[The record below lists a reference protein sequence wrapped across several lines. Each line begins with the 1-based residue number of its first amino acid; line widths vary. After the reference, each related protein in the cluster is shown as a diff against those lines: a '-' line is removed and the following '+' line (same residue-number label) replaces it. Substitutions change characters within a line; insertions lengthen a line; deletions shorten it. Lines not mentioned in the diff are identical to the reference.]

1 MGLVRLSSAGDVL
14 AAAYVLAAGLV
25 LLAGLGSGCA
35 DPGAA
40 SRAVFLREVLLRDNR
55 VWLSRP
61 QGAALVADKFAK
73 MASDPY
79 FFMRGTAALHF
90 ADLARPDAQRPSSA
104 FLTTPDSTAVLLFGD
119 PHPENA
125 TVCHG
130 PDGAPS
136 VEFVDLD
143 ASGFGPWT
151 LDLRRAA
158 LGLGVLAEGLP
169 GCEEDCRDVATAAL
183 VDGYLDGLEGRAP
196 ALGAVFEDLV
206 DEAEDEGTI
215 QQKTLVYAPLRAD
228 GSRSLLLGDE
238 TALASLSRSENDVL
252 VAILEELQPKAGIRV
267 LDAARRYGSG
277 VTSLP
282 ALRFVLLY
290 DHGDDS
296 PADDGMLQVRE
307 VVDPPAFPGRA
318 LPRTAAFEGNSERV
332 VVAARRL
339 WSRPEADPFALGAEA
354 GGLAFKSLSWTS
366 WFQDVDHSKVGRDWA
381 EGVLD
386 AADIA
391 ALGQDLG
398 RVLGG
403 AHARAGTASGGD
415 AGAVIRADLRAG
427 GGAAVLEAE
436 VLRDARRD
444 RATLASDLALFR
456 QLLVDHGP
464 VLGFDT
470 LSDGLDP

>member
-1 MGLVRLSSAGDVL
+1 VST
-14 AAAYVLAAGLV
+14 AGLALGGV
-25 LLAGLGSGCA
+25 LLLGSGLAVGCA
-35 DPGAA
+35 DAGSQ

-61 QGAALVADKFAK
+61 EGAQLVADKFAK

-90 ADLARPDAQRPSSA
+90 ADLARPDASRPPTS

-130 PDGAPS
+130 PDGRPT

-169 GCEEDCRDVATAAL
+169 GCEEPCREAATSAL
-183 VDGYLDGLEGRAP
+183 VAGYLDGLDGRAP
-196 ALGAVFEDLV
+196 ALGVVFEELV
-206 DEAEDEGTI
+206 DDAHDEGSI
-215 QQKTLVYAPLRAD
+215 QQKTLRYAPIRAD
-228 GSRSLLLGDE
+228 GSRALLLGED
-238 TALASLSRSENDVL
+238 TALAPLNQAEDDVL
-252 VAILEELQPKAGIRV
+252 QAILDDLEPRAGIRV

-290 DHGDDS
+290 DRGDES

-318 LPRTAAFEGNSERV
+318 IPRTAAFEGNSERV

-339 WSRPEADPFALGAEA
+339 WSRPDADPFAFGVETGAMD
-354 GGLAFKSLSWTS
+354 FKSLSWTS
-366 WFQDVDHSKVGRDWA
+366 WFQDVDHLKVGVAWA
-381 EGVLD
+381 EGELSAV
-386 AADIA
+386 DIA
-391 ALGQDLG
+391 ELGEDLG
-398 RVLGG
+398 RTLGG

-415 AGAVIRADLRAG
+415 AGAVIRADLEAG
-427 GGAAVLEAE
+427 GGEVELAAE
-436 VLRDARRD
+436 VLRDARID
-444 RATLASDLALFR
+444 RSTLASDHALFL
-456 QLLVDHGP
+456 QLLADHGP

-470 LSDGLDP
+470 LSDGLGR

>member
-1 MGLVRLSSAGDVL
+1 MRLAPLTSARPAL
-14 AAAYVLAAGLV
+14 RLV
-25 LLAGLGSGCA
+25 LRVALVLGSGLAGGCA
-35 DPGAA
+35 DPGSQ

-61 QGAALVADKFAK
+61 EGAELVADKFAK

-90 ADLARPDAQRPSSA
+90 ADLARPDARRPPTS

-130 PDGAPS
+130 PDGAPT

-169 GCEEDCRDVATAAL
+169 GCGPDCLEAATTAL
-183 VDGYLDGLEGRAP
+183 VEGYLDGLEGRAP

-206 DEAEDEGTI
+206 DEAEDEGTT
-215 QQKTLVYAPLRAD
+215 QQKTLRYAPLRAD
-228 GSRSLLLGDE
+228 GSRALLLGEE
-238 TALASLSRSENDVL
+238 TDLAPLGRAENDVL
-252 VAILEELQPKAGIRV
+252 QAVLAELEPKAGIRV

-290 DHGDDS
+290 DTGDDS

-318 LPRTAAFEGNSERV
+318 IPRTAAFEGNSERV

-339 WSRPEADPFALGAEA
+339 WSEPEADPFAFGVETGAMD
-354 GGLAFKSLSWTS
+354 FKSLSWTA
-366 WFQDVDHSKVGRDWA
+366 WFQDVDHLKVGRDWA
-381 EGVLD
+381 EGELS
-386 AADIA
+386 AADIVE
-391 ALGQDLG
+391 LGEDLG

-403 AHARAGTASGGD
+403 SHARAGTASEGD
-415 AGAVIRADLRAG
+415 AGAVIADDLRAG
-427 GGAAVLEAE
+427 GGGEVLVAE
-436 VLRDARRD
+436 VLRDARTD
-444 RATLASDLALFR
+444 RRTLASDHALFQ

-470 LSDGLDP
+470 LSDGLGR